1 MGNGTYAYLLGII
14 TGRGHILPEDRRVI
28 IEFAHSNEYLP
39 RIIYCDQ
46 CGDLVTG
53 FTREKA
59 RCKSSNADGKK
70 AVGNRKCSSTYVA
83 DSQFKYVEQR
93 KSTRDSLKKEI
104 IPFLGTLSSVK
115 DPLRMDIS
123 WSNSCTFLVIDFE
136 NDSGLF
142 NSICEEFQDNL
153 SFHNFLI
160 PEFVKDKDTSRAVK
174 IEFIN
179 GMLDT
184 SGFMQ
189 RGGWAPYQ
197 GSDLHGRMRGYFEF
211 PRNWKMPVEIC
222 NFLKELDLPT
232 HTIDWGHPQIRD
244 SNLEDYHK
252 KGRMGW
258 REHQLKFFP
267 EYYDECNIRI
277 YHKREL
283 FLELQNHNLDQFNS
297 DIDCNPPKKVDKRR
311 ISPHHP
317 QIDSKKVPEEL
328 RGIDIDAYW
337 QVCHLMGCK
346 YTAEYIDFVD
356 NLMFINGTDQGDY
369 DQIIAEFEEI
379 REIKNREVE
388 DKWNGYKRR
397 VSSKKKSGGTKESD
411 LYEPIANWLQDDEE
425 FLDGEVTYDTATTAM
440 DGYLKEEELT
450 DLYPEMADFNQ
461 KPDVVGLKHQNKHS
475 VFIEVKIGA
484 LNLQDLGQLQGY
496 CVMANPDRA
505 ILVSPKGPGRELVS
519 FLLSFPEVLR
529 FGNGKRIEV
538 GLWNMRNEKFEKG
551 GYSW

>member
-1 MGNGTYAYLLGII
+1 MYDSAYAYLLGII
-14 TGRGHILPEDRRVI
+14 TGRGHIHPKEKRVI

-39 RIIYCDQ
+39 KIIYCDQ

-53 FTREKA
+53 FTRDKA
-59 RCKSSNADGKK
+59 RCKSSSADGKK
-70 AVGNRKCSSTYVA
+70 PAGNRNCTSTWVA
-83 DSQFKYVEQR
+83 DSQFQHVEQR
-93 KSTRDSLKKEI
+93 QSTRESLKKEI
-104 IPFLGTLSSVK
+104 IPFLKTLSYSD
-115 DPLRMDIS
+115 DPLTMNIS

-136 NDSGLF
+136 NDSTLF
-142 NSICEEFQDNL
+142 HSICEQFRGEEN
-153 SFHNFLI
+153 FHNFLI
-160 PEFVKDKDTSRAVK
+160 PEFVKLESTLRPNK

-197 GSDLHGRMRGYFEF
+197 GHNLHGRMRGYFEF
-211 PRNWKMPVEIC
+211 PRNWKIPVEIC
-222 NFLKELDLPT
+222 NFLKELDLPI

-267 EYYDECNIRI
+267 EYYQECKIRI
-277 YHKREL
+277 YHKQEL
-283 FLELQNHNLDQFNS
+283 FLDLQKHNMNQFENEL
-297 DIDCNPPKKVDKRR
+297 DCKPPKIVKKER
-311 ISPHHP
+311 ISAHHP
-317 QIDSKKVPEEL
+317 QINSNKVPEEL

-337 QVCHLMGCK
+337 QICHLMGCK
-346 YTAEYIDFVD
+346 YTAEYIDLVND
-356 NLMFINGTDQGDY
+356 LMFISGDEQVDY
-369 DQIIAEFEEI
+369 GQIKAEFEEKRKI
-379 REIKNREVE
+379 ENKKIE
-388 DKWNGYKRR
+388 DKWLGYIRS
-397 VSSKKKSGGTKESD
+397 VSSKKKNGKIREVD

-440 DGYLKEEELT
+440 DGYLKEEGLT

-461 KPDVVGLKHQNKHS
+461 KPDVVGLRHGNKYS
-475 VFIEVKIGA
+475 VFIEVKLGA

-505 ILVSPKGPGRELVS
+505 ILVSPQGPGKELVS
-519 FLLSFPEVLR
+519 LLLSFPEILD
-529 FGNGKRIEV
+529 FGNGNRIEL
-538 GLWNMRNEKFEKG
+538 GQWNAQRKIFQERE
-551 GYSW
+551 Y